1 MKSSSLLYLLSNSI
15 SKDEIEIG
23 SNLKPSQV
31 QSGTPEVD
39 TNNKC
44 LLHCVL
50 NKCGAQKAFR

>member
-1 MKSSSLLYLLSNSI
+1 MKSPSLLYLLSNGI
-15 SKDEIEIG
+15 SKYEIEIG

-44 LLHCVL
+44 MLHCAL
-50 NKCGAQKAFR
+50 NKCGPHKAFG